1 MGETSLTIIVYCKEK
16 KNLILKNKILEKFTP
31 AEPTGHCRPTSLVTS
46 AYLRNNYEKISTEFL
61 IQKIN
66 MMNLS

>member
-1 MGETSLTIIVYCKEK
+1 MRETSLTIIVYYKEK
-16 KNLILKNKILEKFTP
+16 TNLILKNKTLEKFTP
-31 AEPTGHCRPTSLVTS
+31 AEPTSLVTS
-46 AYLRNNYEKISTEFL
+46 AYLRNNYEKINTEFL